1 MSTQLKPVS
10 KIGKLIFIS
19 TRSLNI
25 LIYYNDEN
33 KLSKIYNKLNNLDE
47 KELKYDKVTNIIDQN
62 SNKKVLLN
70 QSDIEIINKNADDGV
85 NFFSH
90 DVNNENMY
98 KYIFVSN

>member
-10 KIGKLIFIS
+10 KIGKIIFVS
-19 TRSLNI
+19 TRSLNL

-33 KLSKIYNKLNNLDE
+33 NLSQIYNKLNDLDVE
-47 KELKYDKVTNIIDQN
+47 QLKYNKIMDIVDKN

-70 QSDIEIINKNADDGV
+70 QSDIEIINKNSDDQI

-98 KYIFVSN
+98 KYIFASN